1 MAVHHAGPA
10 RLSAAPQPLT
20 NRQLGGEVMFVKLAQ
35 FLGIMLYV
43 LVAGVMWG
51 TWLSLG
57 RTMTS
62 YDAVTFLTDGQHMIS
77 NLATVMAVLMISAVV
92 VGLLVVVL
100 LFRGR
105 STLAGWLALCG
116 LLFLVAV
123 VVVTLSVEVPIDN
136 KIKMWT
142 VTTLPADWQ
151 DIRAR
156 WAAFHT
162 LRTFLSLAAVAAA
175 VGAALTTRPGAAV
188 GAVRAGER
196 HEPASLPSR

>member
-1 MAVHHAGPA
+1 V
-10 RLSAAPQPLT
+10 
-20 NRQLGGEVMFVKLAQ
+20 FVKLAQ

-57 RTMTS
+57 RTMTR
-62 YDAVTFLTDGQHMIS
+62 YDAATFLADGQHMIS

-116 LLFLVAV
+116 LLLVVAV

-142 VTTLPADWQ
+142 VTTLPSDWQ